1 MKSDCHISLG
11 WLASNRRYDDRGR
24 FLGSATISPAA
35 VKIRLIVAG
44 AGART
49 PSCCRCQEI
58 VTGSASSPWAIS
70 SARSAITRARTTSPG
85 GQRIGLRAPGPRLQR
100 SQAPLSIA
108 G

>member
-58 VTGSASSPWAIS
+58 VTGPASSPWAIS
-70 SARSAITRARTTSPG
+70 SARSAITRARTTSPVAN
-85 GQRIGLRAPGPRLQR
+85 GLDFGRRDRGSNAAKPPWR
-100 SQAPLSIA
+100 
-108 G
+108 